1 MFLLVSNYKMLFL
14 CKYTVLFWRVT
25 SRSFFTRRR
34 KKDFNLS
41 MFWIS
46 SFWKIPASGVSC
58 VNHLYFS
65 LDIEP
70 IVKSHHRFKTTNR
83 VVSSPWP
90 FFTGSF
96 ELAQSKL
103 QALQPSCHF
112 MDLTYKQGITVEA
125 LGPCLVRE
133 EHLLIK
139 IQLLTII
146 PNKQLQLSKAAFAS
160 VPP

>member
-34 KKDFNLS
+34 KKDFNLN

-46 SFWKIPASGVSC
+46 SFWKMPASGVSC
-58 VNHLYFS
+58 VNHQYFS

-70 IVKSHHRFKTTNR
+70 LWNLTIDLKPPVGLFHLHGL
-83 VVSSPWP
+83 

-103 QALQPSCHF
+103 WALQPSCHL
-112 MDLTYKQGITVEA
+112 MDLMYKQGITVEA
-125 LGPCLVRE
+125 LGPRLVRE

-139 IQLLTII
+139 IQLLAIKL
-146 PNKQLQLSKAAFAS
+146 NKQLQLSKAAFAS